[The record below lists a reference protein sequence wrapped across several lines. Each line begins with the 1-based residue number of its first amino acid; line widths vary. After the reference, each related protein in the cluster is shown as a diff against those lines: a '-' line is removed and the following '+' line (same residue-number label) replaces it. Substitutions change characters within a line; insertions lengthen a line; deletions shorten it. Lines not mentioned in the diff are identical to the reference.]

1 MNDPEPTTL
10 PTADS
15 VDLLDPATYPNMDQ
29 LIAMTPGEK
38 ADLLIKV
45 QEGIL
50 STDPTEMA
58 KIASEYSQLGVRLVR
73 VTRGEK
79 AATRKTAKAKAAKP
93 APPSLGDLMKGL

>member
-1 MNDPEPTTL
+1 MNDPEPIPL

-15 VDLLDPATYPNMDQ
+15 IDLLDPTTYPDMDQ
-29 LIAMTPGEK
+29 LIAMSPGEK
-38 ADLLIKV
+38 ADLLVKV

-50 STDPTEMA
+50 AIDPTEMA
-58 KIASEYSQLGVRLVR
+58 KIAFEYSQLGVRLVR

-79 AATRKTAKAKAAKP
+79 AATRKTAKTKAAKP